1 MRMKTSITNLGYVLA
16 GSFALWMAAPAQA
29 ATFVTVDPGAAW
41 LGYMNVF
48 ELPANGGSYV
58 FGSPWGTADLPAT
71 FSGSVL
77 TLAPNSIGDP
87 NPFWYIGGGGP
98 GAPGN
103 KIMEANMYVE
113 TGGGLLGGQTVTFEF
128 TVLANTFTSAH
139 NAYAFVR
146 DFAPDYSSFNQSL
159 IPVGGPGDYSLS
171 LATLPDPARH
181 VQYGFQTVGVNVWI
195 TDVGPYGSVQI
206 TAIPEPAALALA
218 GMGLA
223 WLGAARW
230 QRLRRNA

>member
-1 MRMKTSITNLGYVLA
+1 MKQKAQILGGVVV
-16 GSFALWMAAPAQA
+16 SCFALWAASLARA
-29 ATFVTVDPGAAW
+29 DAFVTVNPAASW
-41 LGYMNVF
+41 LGFMNVF
-48 ELPANGGSYV
+48 ELPANGGGYV

-71 FSGSVL
+71 FSGPVL

-87 NPFWYIGGGGP
+87 SPFWYIGGGGP

-113 TGGGLLGGQTVTFEF
+113 TGGGLLGGQTVTFGF

-139 NAYAFVR
+139 TSYGFIH
-146 DFAPDYSSFNQSL
+146 DFAPDYSSFNQA
-159 IPVGGPGDYSLS
+159 IIAITTPGDYFIN

-195 TDVGPYGSVQI
+195 TDVAPYGFVQI
-206 TAIPEPAALALA
+206 TAVPEPTVTLLTGA
-218 GMGLA
+218 GLGLL
-223 WLGAARW
+223 WLYG
-230 QRLRRNA
+230 RRRPQFCVN